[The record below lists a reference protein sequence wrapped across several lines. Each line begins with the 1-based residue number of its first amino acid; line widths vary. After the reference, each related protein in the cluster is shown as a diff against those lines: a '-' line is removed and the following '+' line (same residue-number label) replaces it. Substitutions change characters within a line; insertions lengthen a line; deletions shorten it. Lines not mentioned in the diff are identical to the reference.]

1 MTKLDQ
7 IRAAESR
14 LLLTTYERN
23 PILFVKGKGVHLFD
37 EQGERY
43 LDLLSGIGVNA
54 LGYGHPAIEETIA
67 IQSRAL
73 IHISNLYYHEGQA
86 ELALRLTER
95 TGLDRAFFANTG
107 TEAWEGALKLAR
119 AYAGLKR
126 SEGVQI
132 GTKFLAL
139 EQSFHGRTFG
149 SMSTTYK
156 AKYRDPFGPV
166 VPGVEFVRFNDVND
180 LRAKF
185 SHEVCAILVE
195 AIQGE
200 GGIRPLTQE
209 FFAEA
214 RALASST
221 GALLIVDEIQA
232 GMGRTGKWCAYQH
245 YSIPGAPT
253 GRSERSPRALDASV
267 GWIQPDITTLAKPLA
282 GGIPLGAVL
291 CTEEVARVMHAG
303 MHGTTFGGGPL
314 ACAVAIAVIDA
325 IEKDGLLA
333 HATEVGDYFQ
343 QQLRTLAGRHEAIVD
358 VRGKGLMLAA
368 ELDSAELA
376 KLVVA
381 EMLKRRILINC
392 TSDTVLRF
400 LPPFILERE
409 HVDTAIAALDV
420 ILTEQAGHPAQAA
433 AAPST
438 GGHERG

>member
-7 IRAAESR
+7 IRAAESQ
-14 LLLTTYERN
+14 LLLQTYERN
-23 PILFVKGKGVHLFD
+23 PILFVRGEGVHLLD
-37 EQGERY
+37 ESGAKY

-54 LGYGHPAIEETIA
+54 LGYGHPAIERA
-67 IQSRAL
+67 IVNQSRAL
-73 IHISNLYYHEGQA
+73 IHTSNLFYHEGQA

-95 TGLDRAFFANTG
+95 TGMDRVFFSNTG

-119 AYAGLKR
+119 AHAGLLR
-126 SEGVQI
+126 SEGKQI

-139 EQSFHGRTFG
+139 EQSFHGRTYG

-156 AKYRDPFGPV
+156 AKYREPFAPG
-166 VPGVEFVRFNDVND
+166 VPGIEFVKFNDVAD

-185 SHEVCAILVE
+185 SSDVCAILVE

-214 RALASST
+214 RNLADST
-221 GALLIVDEIQA
+221 GAFLIVDEIQA

-245 YSIPGAPT
+245 YDIK
-253 GRSERSPRALDASV
+253 
-267 GWIQPDITTLAKPLA
+267 PDVVTLAKPIA
-282 GGIPLGAVL
+282 GGLPLGAIL
-291 CTEEVARVMHAG
+291 CTEEAARAIHAG

-325 IEKDGLLA
+325 IENEDLLK

-343 QQLRTLAGRHEAIVD
+343 QQLRGLAKKHECIKD

-368 ELDSAELA
+368 ELDSADLA
-376 KLVVA
+376 KLTVD
-381 EMLKRRILINC
+381 EMLKHRIVINR

-400 LPPFILERE
+400 LPPYIIERK
-409 HVDTAIAALDV
+409 HVDEAIKALDE
-420 ILTEQAGHPAQAA
+420 IFTEKAA
-433 AAPST
+433 AVITAT
-438 GGHERG
+438 QTAGGNDRG

>member
-1 MTKLDQ
+1 VTKLDE
-7 IRAAESR
+7 IRAAEAR
-14 LLLTTYERN
+14 LLLSTYERS
-23 PILFVKGKGVHLFD
+23 PILFTGGEGVHVID
-37 EQGERY
+37 EKGDRY

-54 LGYGHPAIEETIA
+54 LGYNHPAIVETIA
-67 IQSRAL
+67 QQSGAL
-73 IHISNLYYHEGQA
+73 IHISNLFYHEGQA
-86 ELALRLTER
+86 ELAMRLTER

-119 AYAGLKR
+119 AYSGLKR
-126 SEGVQI
+126 SEGVNI

-156 AKYRDPFGPV
+156 AKYREPFAPV
-166 VPGVEFVRFNDVND
+166 VPGVEFVRFNDVAD

-185 SHEVCAILVE
+185 SSGVCAILVE

-200 GGIRPLTQE
+200 GGVRPLTQE

-214 RALASST
+214 RALADST

-245 YSIPGAPT
+245 YGIM
-253 GRSERSPRALDASV
+253 
-267 GWIQPDITTLAKPLA
+267 PDVTTLAKPLA

-291 CTEEVARVMHAG
+291 CTEEVSRVIHAG

-314 ACAVAIAVIDA
+314 ACAVGIAVIDT
-325 IEKDGLLA
+325 IEKEGLLS
-333 HATEVGDYFQ
+333 HATVVGDYFQ
-343 QQLRTLAGRHEAIVD
+343 ERLRWLASQHEAIVD

-376 KLVVA
+376 KLTVT
-381 EMLKRRILINC
+381 EMLKRHIVINC

-400 LPPFILERE
+400 LPPYILERS
-409 HVDTAIAALDV
+409 HVDTAIAALDE
-420 ILTEQAGHPAQAA
+420 IFTEHGATQSNTRFA
-433 AAPST
+433 
-438 GGHERG
+438 GGHHHV